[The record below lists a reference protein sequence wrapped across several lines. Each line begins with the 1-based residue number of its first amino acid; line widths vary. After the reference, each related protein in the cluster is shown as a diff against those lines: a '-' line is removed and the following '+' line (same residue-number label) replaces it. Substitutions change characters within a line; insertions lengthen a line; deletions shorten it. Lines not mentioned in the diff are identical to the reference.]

1 MPKNAKNK
9 KYKMYKNVLLLGLSG
24 IIAKLFDFS
33 FRAFYAGVLG
43 TEGMGLL
50 SLGFSMHGVMLT
62 IATAGLGVAVSR
74 CTSVYIERGNPA
86 AVKKCMK
93 MAVFGVSTLAL
104 TVILITF
111 LFSDKIAERLLGDG
125 RISFS
130 LCTLMPSVLFMGISY
145 CTKGCFY
152 AERRVLPPASS
163 EILEQA
169 VKFVS
174 IRVLLKIFLPF
185 GIEYGCAAVFGGIT
199 MGELSSCVYLLF
211 WYRRE
216 ERLNFRLEAQ
226 ETAAPSRAEMLT
238 KLLGVS
244 VPSMITSL
252 CCSALRMQ
260 EEVLIISALE
270 RGNMPHGEA
279 VSALGVMCGMVMPL
293 LVLPLNLT
301 GSVMSLLV
309 PEISRAEA
317 RGGGS
322 LRRTV
327 KKVYGLG
334 MTVGIV
340 VGLFFMIFGGSA
352 SRAFYKTD
360 AAAELVVCLA
370 PLCPVMFMDSL
381 SCSIL
386 NGLGKQLRLLL
397 FSLLDFALR
406 LSVIYFAMPRYGTS
420 AFAAMT
426 AASNIFTCMLS
437 LSGVLW
443 LVWGEKYIFKLK
455 LTKSAKCAILKHR
468 ER

>member
-1 MPKNAKNK
+1 
-9 KYKMYKNVLLLGLSG
+9 
-24 IIAKLFDFS
+24 
-33 FRAFYAGVLG
+33 
-43 TEGMGLL
+43 
-50 SLGFSMHGVMLT
+50 
-62 IATAGLGVAVSR
+62 
-74 CTSVYIERGNPA
+74 
-86 AVKKCMK
+86 
-93 MAVFGVSTLAL
+93 
-104 TVILITF
+104 
-111 LFSDKIAERLLGDG
+111 
-125 RISFS
+125 
-130 LCTLMPSVLFMGISY
+130 
-145 CTKGCFY
+145 
-152 AERRVLPPASS
+152 
-163 EILEQA
+163 
-169 VKFVS
+169 
-174 IRVLLKIFLPF
+174 
-185 GIEYGCAAVFGGIT
+185 

>member
-1 MPKNAKNK
+1 MPKNAKNN

-93 MAVFGVSTLAL
+93 MAVFGVSILAL

-111 LFSDKIAERLLGDG
+111 LFSDKIAENLLGDG

-152 AERRVLPPASS
+152 AERKVFPPASS

-174 IRVLLKIFLPF
+174 IRVLLKMFLPF

-199 MGELSSCVYLLF
+199 IGELSSCLYLLL

-216 ERLNFRLEAQ
+216 ERRNFRLDIREAV
-226 ETAAPSRAEMLT
+226 APGRGEMLS

-270 RGNMPHGEA
+270 RGNMSHSEA

-293 LVLPLNLT
+293 LVLPLNLA

-309 PEISRAEA
+309 PEISRAEI
-317 RGGGS
+317 RGYSS
-322 LRRTV
+322 LRHAV
-327 KKVYGLG
+327 KKVYSLGL
-334 MTVGIV
+334 TVGIV

-352 SRAFYKTD
+352 SLAFYKTD
-360 AAAELVVCLA
+360 AASELVACLA
-370 PLCPVMFMDSL
+370 PLCPIMFMDSL

-397 FSLLDFALR
+397 FSLLDFTLR

-437 LSGVLW
+437 LSGVFW
-443 LVWGEKYIFKLK
+443 LVWGDDCIFKLK
-455 LTKSAKCAILKHR
+455 LTKLAKCAILKHR
-468 ER
+468 QR